1 MADRA
6 VVFID
11 GNNWYH
17 SIKDAGVEDLGRL
30 DYRKISQKLLGPREW
45 TATRYYIGQV
55 PQTGDTS
62 LYSAQRRFLALL
74 QATDGRISTHLGRLE
89 ERPVDDPAASELLR
103 YLATLQ
109 IRIERSV
116 YHDRTATS
124 PPPSAPFVISD
135 SRRTQRHLQR
145 ERNLPGL

>member
-1 MADRA
+1 MVDRA

-17 SIKDAGVEDLGRL
+17 SIKDAGVKDLGRL
-30 DYRKISQKLLGPREW
+30 DYGKIYRKLLGPRTW

-55 PQTGDTS
+55 PQVGDSS

-74 QATDGRISTHLGRLE
+74 QATDSRISVHRGRLE

-103 YLATLQ
+103 YLATLKVRFDQ
-109 IRIERSV
+109 NV
-116 YHDRTATS
+116 YHDLVAIGRRHQKARALVEKAVCWLWTW
-124 PPPSAPFVISD
+124 
-135 SRRTQRHLQR
+135 SRWR
-145 ERNLPGL
+145 G